1 MNLASLPMYDFAEL
15 SGATNAWWDGLSR
28 HMRREGLS
36 DVPDVLHRP
45 ARLEQHWL
53 SPNLLISQ
61 TCGYPLTHV
70 LRGKVQLLGL
80 PAYACDGC
88 TPDGFYSSL
97 LVVPASSNLHSLA
110 ACRQRRAVFN
120 NHDSM
125 SGLLAL
131 RHAARQEAGAQGG
144 DAPFFAAALETGGHR
159 HSLSKVAAGEAD
171 IAVIDAVTF
180 ALLQRIDPELTRQ
193 VRVIGKTQQVP
204 GLPFITSNATDEQ
217 AMSRLRA
224 ALNNAFS
231 DPDLANVR
239 AELLLSGIS
248 FPDPVSYDLILE
260 LEADAR
266 DLRLA

>member
-1 MNLASLPMYDFAEL
+1 MNLASLPMYDLEEL
-15 SGATNAWWDGLSR
+15 SGATNALWDGLAR

-36 DVPDVLHRP
+36 DVPDVLNRP
-45 ARLEQHWL
+45 VQLEQHWL

-70 LRGKVQLLGL
+70 LRGKVQLVGL
-80 PAYACDGC
+80 PVYACDGC

-120 NHDSM
+120 THDSM

-131 RHAARQEAGAQGG
+131 RHAARQVVGADGV
-144 DAPFFAAALETGGHR
+144 DTPFFAAALESGGHR
-159 HSLSKVAAGEAD
+159 HSVRKVATGEAD
-171 IAVIDAVTF
+171 IAAIDAVTF
-180 ALLQRIDPELTRQ
+180 ALLHRIDPDLTGQ

-204 GLPFITSNATDEQ
+204 GLPFITSTATDEQ

-224 ALNNAFS
+224 ALTNAFS
-231 DPDLANVR
+231 DPDLASVR

-248 FPDPVSYDLILE
+248 FPDPVCYDGILE